1 MKALFSIIFT
11 LTTISCCNRAFSQ
24 QQTFSTPQFRQ
35 EFLSYINQKRQS
47 GCTCGIYYM
56 PPAPPLKWNYQL
68 EAIATG
74 HAVDMARNNYFSHT
88 SLDGRT
94 MQNRIA
100 AGGYT
105 INGYRSIEIGE
116 NIAFGQES
124 ILEVMQGWF
133 KSAGHCRNLMNPR
146 FKEVGIAEDN
156 KYWVQDFGGRK
167 EFTAEQQ
174 RLLKSGRYR
183 IVHAD

>member
-1 MKALFSIIFT
+1 MKASITIKFT
-11 LTTISCCNRAFSQ
+11 LFITLFCNRAFSQ
-24 QQTFSTPQFRQ
+24 QQTFSTPQFRR
-35 EFLSYINQKRQS
+35 EFLSYINQKRAI
-47 GCTCGIYYM
+47 GCTCGVNYM

-68 EAIATG
+68 EVIAAG

-94 MQNRIA
+94 MENRING
-100 AGGYT
+100 GGYT

-124 ILEVMQGWF
+124 IAEVMQGWF

-146 FKEVGIAEDN
+146 FKEVGIAEDK
-156 KYWVQDFGGRK
+156 KYWVQDFGGR
-167 EFTAEQQ
+167 EPFTPEQQ